1 MFKHP
6 TQGALLALSK
16 SWHCQNWH
24 DGRSLC
30 SDDYDDD
37 DDDDNDHDEDGD
49 ADADVADD
57 DADVDDDGDDVD
69 VDDDGDDDVDVDDDV
84 AARGSRWRRRNARRT
99 WRTGR

>member
-30 SDDYDDD
+30 SDD
-37 DDDDNDHDEDGD
+37 DDDNDHDHDHNNCMQVDGGWG
-49 ADADVADD
+49 VAT
-57 DADVDDDGDDVD
+57 VSSYGFTP
-69 VDDDGDDDVDVDDDV
+69 G
-84 AARGSRWRRRNARRT
+84 
-99 WRTGR
+99 